1 MAKQYDGQDVSFKA
15 YDSMS
20 SSQFLFVK
28 ATSTADTIDVC
39 SAVTDIILGVLQ
51 DEGTTGQGLG
61 VRLFGHTKIVL
72 GDTVASNT
80 VVGTDT
86 SGRAV
91 TVTAGSDTTT
101 YRAGICTKG
110 GAVGEIGEMVLLP
123 SGRNA

>member
-28 ATSTADTIDVC
+28 ATSTADTVDVC
-39 SAVTDIILGVLQ
+39 SAVTDLILGVLQ
-51 DEGTTGQGLG
+51 DEGTTGQGVG

-72 GDTVASNT
+72 GTTVAAGAL
-80 VVGTDT
+80 VGTT
-86 SGRAV
+86 TAGKAV

-110 GAVGEIGEMVLLP
+110 GDADEIGEMVLLP